1 MLCAINIIPD
11 ASLLKIKISIFFYRT
26 PCAAEEKQREIAR
39 GRGEESDASTFWSS
53 LFAFIANFWLPTVQP
68 ISCQAAAQND
78 NPVGHKKN
86 FTLY

>member
-26 PCAAEEKQREIAR
+26 PCVAEEKGRAR
-39 GRGEESDASTFWSS
+39 GSGKESDASTFWSS